1 MTFGLIMPLLANYLP
16 IKEAM
21 GVNLRTSLDLNRRTD
36 SEIGVKV
43 KTLESIGVD
52 TNQLIVS
59 LLLIV
64 IGFST
69 YYVVPYAF
77 INNDL
82 ALFNTILNLLLVLIM
97 VGLTGIC
104 VLLFPFLESAL
115 LWLTLNTCCR
125 RDKKLYNIID
135 KNMQGHRKRNSKTSL
150 MFTLS
155 ISFLIF
161 SASSFKLLSIIL

>member
-77 INNDL
+77 I
-82 ALFNTILNLLLVLIM
+82 
-97 VGLTGIC
+97 
-104 VLLFPFLESAL
+104 
-115 LWLTLNTCCR
+115 
-125 RDKKLYNIID
+125 
-135 KNMQGHRKRNSKTSL
+135 H
-150 MFTLS
+150 
-155 ISFLIF
+155 
-161 SASSFKLLSIIL
+161 